1 MTNDKWKIVLAIIV
15 ILFAGLSVY
24 LVIINPQPYGYLS
37 LGILLPTASFLFI
50 KKKALS
56 YSLCVIG
63 LAGSTFVLYAAY
75 SFISFTNKQRSK
87 FDIPTAVVFEKSN
100 FETAMSKA
108 RLDNKLIFI
117 DIYTGWCSPCLGF
130 TQNVLTNEEVGKYMN
145 AAFINLKYDAEKGE
159 GIEVAKKYHINSYPT
174 LLIVDKDGNIVENIG
189 DSIQWVPNA
198 EDMIAVSK
206 KYIRE

>member
-1 MTNDKWKIVLAIIV
+1 MV

-24 LVIINPQPYGYLS
+24 LIIINPQPYGYLS

-63 LAGSTFVLYAAY
+63 LAGSVSVLYAAY

-100 FETAMSKA
+100 FETALSKA
-108 RLDNKLIFI
+108 SAVNKLIFI
-117 DIYTGWCSPCLGF
+117 DFYTGWCSPCLSF
-130 TQNVLTNEEVGKYMN
+130 TQDVLTNEEVGKYMN
-145 AAFINLKYDAEKGE
+145 TAFINLKYDAEKGE
-159 GIEVAKKYHINSYPT
+159 GIEVAKRYQINSYPT
-174 LLIVDKDGNIVENIG
+174 LLIVDKDGNIVEDIG
-189 DSIQWVPNA
+189 DNEHWVPNA
-198 EDMIAVSK
+198 EDMITVSK
-206 KYIRE
+206 KYMRE